1 MPELP
6 EVEWVVRGLNR
17 VLPGAEIRS
26 VTVHCPRLL
35 RPTPSETLRRALVG
49 ARIQTVDR
57 RGKYIVF
64 HLTPET
70 GKKPFQICA
79 HLGMTGRMDVVAS
92 DRALPKHAVVTLE
105 LGARRFIFEDA
116 RKFGRFT
123 LDTEPLS
130 RLGPEPLSDSF
141 SPEGLSTSL
150 TCSRQPIK
158 SFLLDQSRVAGV
170 GNIYASEALFRAGI
184 HPRRV
189 AGTVSTDEAVRLH
202 HAIRAVLH
210 EAIAAAESGDSG
222 TRFYYGVD
230 GASTGD
236 APSRFRVYDRDDDPC
251 LVCGGSIERIVQ
263 SGRSSFFCPGCQPVQ
278 LSKKR
283 R

>member
-17 VLPGAEIRS
+17 VLPGTEIRS
-26 VTVHCPRLL
+26 ITVHCPRLL
-35 RPTPSETLRRALVG
+35 RPTPSEALRLALVA

-64 HLTPET
+64 QLTSKT
-70 GKKPFQICA
+70 GEKPFQICA
-79 HLGMTGRMDVVAS
+79 HLGMTGRMDVVPS
-92 DRALPKHAVVTLE
+92 DRAVPKHAVVTLD
-105 LGARRFIFEDA
+105 LGPWRFVFEDA

-130 RLGPEPLSDSF
+130 RLGPEPLSANF
-141 SPEGLSTSL
+141 SPEVLSTSL
-150 TCSRQPIK
+150 ASSRQPIK

-184 HPRRV
+184 HPLRV
-189 AGTVSTDEAVRLH
+189 AGTTSTDEAVRLH
-202 HAIRAVLH
+202 HAIRAVIQ
-210 EAIAAAESGDSG
+210 EAIAAAEAGDSG
-222 TRFYYGVD
+222 TRFYYGDD

-236 APSRFRVYDRDDDPC
+236 TPSRFRVYDRDDDPC
-251 LVCGGSIERIVQ
+251 LVCGSPIERIVQ
-263 SGRSSFFCPGCQPVQ
+263 AGRSSYFCPGCQPFQ
-278 LSKKR
+278 SSKKR